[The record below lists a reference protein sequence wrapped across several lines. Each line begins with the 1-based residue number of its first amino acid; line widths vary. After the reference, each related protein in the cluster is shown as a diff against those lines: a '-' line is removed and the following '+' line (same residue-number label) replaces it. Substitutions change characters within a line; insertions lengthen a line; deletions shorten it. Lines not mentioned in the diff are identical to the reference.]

1 MTILITGPIKTVKS
15 MSFKKLEPAEDRHA
29 FNGFRYAGYAL
40 IFSKKGFLPIYNYNY
55 AFVEADTDDKK
66 FRLTF
71 LTDEEKGAF
80 QIRFPG
86 AGPIISCKI
95 PQMPKGRYLQDTED
109 PNIFVL
115 SK

>member
-1 MTILITGPIKTVKS
+1 MK
-15 MSFKKLEPAEDRHA
+15 FKFKQLNPEVNRYS
-29 FNGFRYAGYAL
+29 FNGFRYSGYSL
-40 IFSKKGFLPIYNYNY
+40 NFSKKGFKTVYNYNY
-55 AFVEADTDDKK
+55 AFVEADTIDKA

-80 QIRFPG
+80 MIRFPG

-95 PQMPKGRYLQDTED
+95 PDMPKGRYLQSAED
-109 PNIFVL
+109 PSIFIL